1 MGSRLLVMLLATESK
16 IVEYIRLGH
25 MGRLGR
31 IRLGCF
37 LQSQIRV
44 GPRMMMRGNGTRP
57 IGLSM
62 VVGLMMGQG
71 EIGV

>member
-1 MGSRLLVMLLATESK
+1 MGSRLLVMLPVIASMIE
-16 IVEYIRLGH
+16 VCNQLGH

-31 IRLGCF
+31 IRSACF
-37 LQSQIRV
+37 LLSQIRV
-44 GPRMMMRGNGTRP
+44 DPRMMRRGNGTRP

-62 VVGLMMGQG
+62 AVGLMMGQG